1 MIMFISN
8 SLSGLFIVAD
18 KLRQFFWW
26 QFYFAGVTLLSVWLG
41 GVLMG
46 SMEGV
51 LILFAVGRAT
61 AYAASIVMTYQ
72 YAKGN

>member
-1 MIMFISN
+1 
-8 SLSGLFIVAD
+8 LTGLFFIAD

-26 QFYFAGVTLLSVWLG
+26 QFYFTVATLLSMWFG
-41 GVLMG
+41 GMLFH

-61 AYAASIVMTYQ
+61 AYGASIVMTRR
-72 YAKGN
+72 YAAGAKV